1 MSKDIINFDAI
12 RLTTELNKY
21 KLHKSIP
28 NSFLDG
34 TYTILDLKEN
44 YEQFS
49 AKHKKL
55 ADRLIEQ
62 YNVELRQ
69 SEEGLYSSLLNEYRA
84 FLRNQ
89 ETRKAHWAF
98 PAVMKNYRVNI
109 NPVRALYYET
119 KTTMKTYNDYN
130 DHHGWL
136 KELVTDKEFFMRVTD
151 AIVRDRKNVDK
162 IINFY
167 YPLFQDAKF
176 PMPIELAHL
185 KTLRKDLL
193 DYANLFTNAKNW
205 NLEE

>member
-28 NSFLDG
+28 NSFLNG
-34 TYTILDLKEN
+34 TYTMLDLKEN
-44 YEQFS
+44 YDQFS
-49 AKHKKL
+49 SKHKKL
-55 ADRLIEQ
+55 ADRLMNQ

-69 SEEGLYSSLLNEYRA
+69 SEDGLYSSLLNEYRA

-89 ETRKAHWAF
+89 ETRKPHWAF

-119 KTTMKTYNDYN
+119 KSTMKTYNHYN
-130 DHHGWL
+130 DHHGWI
-136 KELVTDKEFFMRVTD
+136 KELVTDKEFYMRITD
-151 AIVRDRKNVDK
+151 AIIRDRKNVDK

-176 PMPIELAHL
+176 PIPIELSHL

-193 DYANLFTNAKNW
+193 DYANLFTHAKNW
-205 NLEE
+205 HSEN